1 MAPGSS
7 GEPLRMIR
15 AAPIFLRPLARM
27 PYFRLIHERGIPL
40 GKGRPTTI
48 EKSGAPSA
56 LVKDAPA

>member
-1 MAPGSS
+1 MATGSS
-7 GEPLRMIR
+7 GEPLGMIL
-15 AAPIFLRPLARM
+15 AALTFLRPLARM

-40 GKGRPTTI
+40 GKGRPTTF